1 MERNPD
7 GTFRRGHK
15 GMGGRPR
22 NSFSVTAALERMS
35 AEAKSVDDDGTVI
48 TRAALAARWL
58 WRCVGSGTDRGHML
72 TFKERLDGFIAIR
85 RAIEPDDRRESA
97 QSVRLVRCQGTSPKA
112 EHRLPNRVT
121 DHLENIACFHA
132 RT

>member
-35 AEAKSVDDDGTVI
+35 AEAESVDDDGTVI

-58 WRCVGSGTDRGHML
+58 WKCVGSGTDRGHML

-97 QSVRLVRCQGTSPKA
+97 GQGDDRTQNLSALTDAELAQLEALLSKA
-112 EHRLPNRVT
+112 T
-121 DHLENIACFHA
+121 AA
-132 RT
+132 G